1 MKCKLIEFLDKSTVI
16 LLQTYYNYNKREKK
30 IDDIA
35 IDNSI
40 PVSSVKNW
48 LRKGKVELQN
58 IIKNKY
64 PDLYDM
70 YMEFGC
76 AV

>member
-1 MKCKLIEFLDKSTVI
+1 MHERLV
-16 LLQTYYNYNKREKK
+16 NEKK

-40 PVSSVKNW
+40 PISSVKNW

-70 YMEFGC
+70 YMEFGYT
-76 AV
+76 A